1 MIRGEIMN
9 DKIKETLE
17 YKINFL
23 TKSLNIGIQTKE
35 RRYFDDIKEYIS
47 NLELK
52 NNKLG
57 FENIMLKMENNV
69 YKQGYEELKE
79 LIEKLITEVK
89 ND

>member
-9 DKIKETLE
+9 DEIKEILDMLKHHISIISVE
-17 YKINFL
+17 DEDL
-23 TKSLNIGIQTKE
+23 LLN
-35 RRYFDDIKEYIS
+35 YIS
-47 NLELK
+47 NLEEK
-52 NNKLG
+52 NNKLS

-79 LIEKLITEVK
+79 LIEKAITEVN